1 MDFFSNK
8 ALSQKLEGA
17 EARFN
22 AAIVDSHAKHASGSH
37 VEWKEIG
44 GVYAMFDGVESPLT
58 QTFGLGLFE
67 ESTHE
72 IFEKLEAFYHQ
83 HKSPIFHEVSPMID
97 IGHLT
102 LLQERNYKPVELTSI
117 LYKPIQ
123 EGMCTPNH
131 LKIITRVIS
140 KGEEEIWART
150 SARGWATEGE
160 GLSEFMYE
168 FGRMVADSKGTVP
181 FIAELHGD
189 PIATTALYMDGEVVL
204 LAGTSTVPEGR
215 NQGAQSALLESSLHY
230 ASSQKCTIALMC
242 ASPGSQSQRNAEKN
256 GFRIA
261 YTRTKWKKF
270 SI

>member
-8 ALSQKLEGA
+8 ALSQQLEGA

-22 AAIVDSHAKHASGSH
+22 AAIVDSHAKYSSGSH

-44 GVYAMFDGVESPLT
+44 GVHAMFDGVESPLT

-67 ESTHE
+67 EPTHE

-83 HKSPIFHEVSPMID
+83 HNSPIFHEVSPMID

-102 LLQERNYKPVELTSI
+102 LLQERNYRPVELTSV

-123 EGMCTPNH
+123 KGIYTSIHP
-131 LKIITRVIS
+131 KITTRVIS
-140 KGEEEIWART
+140 KGEEEVWART
-150 SARGWATEGE
+150 SARGWSTEGE
-160 GLSEFMYE
+160 GLSDFMYE
-168 FGRMVADSKGTVP
+168 FGLMIAGSKGTVP
-181 FIAELHGD
+181 FIAELNGD
-189 PIATTALYMDGEVVL
+189 RISTTALYIDGEVAL

-215 NQGAQSALLESSLHY
+215 NQGAQSALLASSLHY
-230 ASSQKCTIALMC
+230 ASSQGCTTAMMC